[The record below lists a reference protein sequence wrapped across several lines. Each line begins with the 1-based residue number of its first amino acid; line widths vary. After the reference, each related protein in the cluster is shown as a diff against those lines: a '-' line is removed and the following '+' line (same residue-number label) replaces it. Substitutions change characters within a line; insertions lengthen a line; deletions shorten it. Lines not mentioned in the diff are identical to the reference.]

1 MKKIFFIISAVLV
14 MTGAVSCGNSGNG
27 SAKNEKSEQSGQSA
41 DKSGTQQ
48 EYVHQIPAEE
58 RTPEQQKMVETLE
71 AILKENI
78 KVIDGKAVFG
88 MSESEFMKTGLE
100 KKYYDRILQDI
111 KDINSFVKKNELNAD
126 SLFTDWK

>member
-1 MKKIFFIISAVLV
+1 M
-14 MTGAVSCGNSGNG
+14 
-27 SAKNEKSEQSGQSA
+27 
-41 DKSGTQQ
+41 
-48 EYVHQIPAEE
+48 HRIPAEK

-111 KDINSFVKKNELNAD
+111 EDINSFVKKNELNAD